1 MSDIKRLDAPA
12 AMSPP
17 PVRTAPSGEVL
28 RLTPPQTS
36 PLASGEDTQ
45 AEVVSL
51 RQSGQDFQMLLRLT
65 QANGAQNQVQ
75 VSARQ
80 PLPEGSQLLVS
91 QPPSGAPGLMVRQ
104 LDTTRS
110 DTLVRLDTARTPVG
124 TLLQA
129 KVVTSQVEPQVP
141 GQPVNHRI
149 LATLL
154 NTAQAGATLT
164 LDSPRPLAVG
174 SLLSALVENDQTLRF
189 VPLAGRQEQLV
200 TAQQLLN
207 QQARQ
212 ASLPGLLAALQ
223 ALPADAPVDPALRT
237 AVQTL
242 LSTLPDLAQL
252 TDAKGLAQAFARSGA
267 FLEASLLA
275 GQPGGLAGD
284 LKAQMLRLVAQLPG
298 VPGNPTQPPALAAG
312 NLAQALPGMVRNA
325 LGMLGQV
332 GPRPQPGGFPLPA
345 RLLQHLAEGEGEG
358 DLEHLLRLAA
368 AAISRLQNH
377 QLASLQQTG
386 IDERGNVQTT
396 WQSELALRQDQAF
409 VPIQVKLQREEPPPR
424 EDDPPREQRDP
435 LQALW
440 RIDLAFDVAPLGP
453 LQVQAQLSQARL
465 SAQLWAERADT
476 AMLLDG
482 QLDDLRMHL
491 VARGL
496 DVGDLA
502 CHAGTPPQGT
512 GTRLE
517 HRWVDETA

>member
-1 MSDIKRLDAPA
+1 MSDIKSLGAPA
-12 AMSPP
+12 TVSTPP
-17 PVRTAPSGEVL
+17 AKGATGGELL
-28 RLTPPQTS
+28 RLLAPQTS
-36 PLASGEDTQ
+36 PLAGGENAQ

-51 RQSGQDFQMLLRLT
+51 RQNGQDFQMLLRLT

-75 VSARQ
+75 VSASQ
-80 PLPEGSQLLVS
+80 PLPAGSQLLVS
-91 QPPSGAPGLMVRQ
+91 QPPGGSPGLMVRQ
-104 LDTTRS
+104 LDTRGAEP
-110 DTLVRLDTARTPVG
+110 LVRLDTARTPVG

-129 KVVTSQVEPQVP
+129 KVVTSQVEAPIP

-154 NTAQAGATLT
+154 NTAQAGATLA
-164 LDSPRPLAVG
+164 LDSPRPLAIG
-174 SLLSALVENDQTLRF
+174 SLLSALVDNDQTLRF

-223 ALPADAPVDPALRT
+223 TLPDDAAVDPALRT
-237 AVQTL
+237 TAQTL
-242 LSTLPDLAQL
+242 LATLPDLAQL
-252 TDAKGLAQAFARSGA
+252 TDPKGLAQALARSGA
-267 FLEASLLA
+267 FLESSLLA
-275 GQPGGLAGD
+275 GQSGALAGD
-284 LKAQMLRLVAQLPG
+284 LKAQVLRLVAHLPG
-298 VPGNPTQPPALAAG
+298 VPGNPTLPPALAAG
-312 NLAQALPGMVRNA
+312 SMAQALPGMVRNA

-332 GPRPQPGGFPLPA
+332 GPRPQPGGFPLPD
-345 RLLQHLAEGEGEG
+345 RLLQNLAEGEG

-396 WQSELALRQDQAF
+396 WQTELALRQDQVF

-465 SAQLWAERADT
+465 SAQLWAERPDT
-476 AMLLDG
+476 ATLLAG
-482 QLDDLRMHL
+482 QLDDLRLHL

-496 DVGDLA
+496 NVGDLA
-502 CHAGTPPQGT
+502 CHAGTPPQGA

>member
-12 AMSPP
+12 AMSAP

-28 RLTPPQTS
+28 RLMPPQTS
-36 PLASGEDTQ
+36 PLASGEDAQ
-45 AEVVSL
+45 AEVVSV
-51 RQSGQDFQMLLRLT
+51 RQNGQDFQMLLRLT

-80 PLPEGSQLLVS
+80 PLPEGSQLRVS
-91 QPPSGAPGLMVRQ
+91 QPPSGSPGLMVRQ
-104 LDTTRS
+104 LDTTGA
-110 DTLVRLDTARTPVG
+110 DTLVRLDTTRTPVG

-174 SLLSALVENDQTLRF
+174 SLLSALVEGDQTLRF

-223 ALPADAPVDPALRT
+223 ALPDDAPLDPALRT
-237 AVQTL
+237 TVQTL
-242 LSTLPDLAQL
+242 LSALPDLAQL
-252 TDAKGLAQAFARSGA
+252 TDPKGLAQAFARSGA
-267 FLEASLLA
+267 FLEASLLG
-275 GQPGGLAGD
+275 GQPGGLTGD

-298 VPGNPTQPPALAAG
+298 VPGNPTLPPAMAAG
-312 NLAQALPGMVRNA
+312 GLAQALPGMVRNA

-345 RLLQHLAEGEGEG
+345 RLLQQLSEGEG

-386 IDERGNVQTT
+386 IDEHGNVQTT

-424 EDDPPREQRDP
+424 EDDPPREQRDS

-440 RIDLAFDVAPLGP
+440 RLDLAFDVDPLGP

-465 SAQLWAERADT
+465 SAQLWAERAET
-476 AMLLDG
+476 ATLLAG
-482 QLDDLRMHL
+482 QLEDLRAHL

-502 CHAGTPPQGT
+502 CHAGAPPQGA

-517 HRWVDETA
+517 QRWVDETA